1 MSTAQAPVAHPAAV
15 IGRARIIQAD
25 CFDWLARQPRD
36 SIHAIVTDP
45 PYGVKEYEHG
55 QLEKRASGKRRHLA
69 YSPII

>member
-1 MSTAQAPVAHPAAV
+1 MSATQVAVAHTAEV

-45 PYGVKEYEHG
+45 PYGS
-55 QLEKRASGKRRHLA
+55 RSMNSAN
-69 YSPII
+69 